1 MKASFIKRTSAF
13 IIDYFII
20 TFVLSLIISICNF
33 NNNNL
38 INDFGKVA
46 NMYSNGEITEKEYVN
61 KVLEINYN
69 TQKANIPE
77 SCLSISLMVG
87 YYIFFAYLNKGQ
99 TLGKKLF
106 KITVVENDNGH
117 GPSIKSLCLR
127 SLFIYGII
135 TNLYNV
141 IFINLLSIKNFGY
154 GNMAMSYL
162 ETFFII
168 ISFFMILY
176 KKDGR
181 GLHDILANT
190 NVIEKER

>member
-1 MKASFIKRTSAF
+1 MKASFIKRISAF

-20 TFVLSLIISICNF
+20 TFVLSLIVTICNF

-38 INDFGKVA
+38 FDKIGEVS
-46 NMYSNGEITEKEYVN
+46 NMYSSGEITEKEYVN

-69 TQKANIPE
+69 AQKANIPE
-77 SCLSISLMVG
+77 SCLSIALMVG
-87 YYIFFAYLNKGQ
+87 YYVIFAYLNKGQ
-99 TLGKKLF
+99 TLGKKIF
-106 KITVVENDNGH
+106 KITVVEKDKN
-117 GPSIKSLCLR
+117 PSIKSLCIR

-141 IFINLLSIKNFGY
+141 IFINWFNIKNFGY
-154 GNMAMSYL
+154 GNMIVSYL

-181 GLHDILANT
+181 GLHDLLANT

>member
-1 MKASFIKRTSAF
+1 MKASFIKRISAF

-20 TFVLSLIISICNF
+20 TFVLSLIITICNF

-38 INDFGKVA
+38 IDKIGDVA
-46 NMYSNGEITEKEYVN
+46 KSYSEGEITEKEYVN

-69 TQKANIPE
+69 AQKSNIPE

-87 YYIFFAYLNKGQ
+87 YYIVFAYLNKGQ
-99 TLGKKLF
+99 TLGKKIF
-106 KITVVENDNGH
+106 KITITEKDKS
-117 GPSIKSLCLR
+117 PSIKSLCLR

-141 IFINLLSIKNFGY
+141 VFINLLSIKNFGY
-154 GNMAMSYL
+154 GNIIVSYL
-162 ETFFII
+162 ETFFVI

-181 GLHDILANT
+181 GLHDLLANT